1 MRVVLARRPNPA
13 SSGAAA
19 APPVGSVLVSDIGS
33 HAAAGDDT
41 RANMNGGASSPGA
54 SDVLFAIGR
63 SVGLRAARGRAGR
76 PARRAKGDLR
86 RAGAEILVGERKQVG
101 GVLLPTR
108 LEL

>member
-1 MRVVLARRPNPA
+1 MTSCCARLGERSDRAAPDLARAVTKEDNARRL
-13 SSGAAA
+13 G
-19 APPVGSVLVSDIGS
+19 
-33 HAAAGDDT
+33 T
-41 RANMNGGASSPGA
+41 
-54 SDVLFAIGR
+54 DVLLAIGR
-63 SVGLRAARGRAGR
+63 SVGLSAARGRAGR